1 MRWWGRRPAAVALG
15 GDLRMGKIER
25 VRAAAAGFRE
35 KCGDTGKVAARWP
48 YQRRSGGVD
57 GLDG

>member
-1 MRWWGRRPAAVALG
+1 
-15 GDLRMGKIER
+15 MGKIER